1 MPESTSTPP
10 PLTRLIAA
18 LVWPLQRLR
27 KFVTQRIENELR
39 LEISALHHALD
50 ALQKNLDALENS
62 SHEKIRALEII
73 AAGSRAWQTP
83 AHIANTPPHFTII
96 LATRNRAALI
106 EDAIQSVLAQTWADL
121 ELLIIDD
128 GSDDDTQSR
137 LQHHLLDPRIR
148 YHRRDAA
155 GVAAARNHGLMLA
168 QGQLIAYLDSD
179 NAWFPNFLAGMQAEF
194 AADAALDSAY
204 AVALSDTAN
213 HARSQILWRAFD
225 AAELS
230 RGNYI
235 DLNIFVHR
243 RELVQRHGGFDE
255 TLTRLSDW
263 DLILRYT
270 RDETCRRVAV
280 AGVHYRSRVA
290 GRISDTRSFGDNC
303 FRIRRKQCTPPQ
315 RPRPLKVLYAIWHY
329 PQLSET
335 YIETEIRAMLR
346 LGVQIEVWSSDD
358 VAVPYLPAVPVRRGS
373 LQDAIAEFQPDIM
386 HVHWITSA
394 SSYAAVAATAGL
406 PVTVRA
412 HGFEVNPQTLAE
424 LLDHRAL
431 RRLFLFPQQSA
442 LTAATDPRITFMKS
456 AFDTELFMPA
466 KKNRRLV
473 LRTVAAIPSKDI
485 ALFLAAAKRFP
496 DYRFVL
502 IACTVFKREDYVDEI
517 IKLKADLDSPA
528 ELHFDIP
535 HARTAEFTREAAIF
549 LHTAIGANAPGH
561 APIGMPISIAEAMAT
576 GAYVIA
582 RDDPALRDYIV
593 DADDVYADIDHACAL
608 IAATQSWDE
617 TRWRAAEIRSIDR
630 AFLEHADDVVLQ
642 PLHDCWLQLQHERT
656 CSEHAQIR

>member
-1 MPESTSTPP
+1 MK
-10 PLTRLIAA
+10 RLIATLA
-18 LVWPLQRLR
+18 SPLQRLR
-27 KFVTQRIENELR
+27 KFITQRIENELR
-39 LEISALHHALD
+39 HEISALRHALD
-50 ALQKNLDALENS
+50 AQQKNLDALEQS

-73 AAGSRAWQTP
+73 AAGSHPWQTS
-83 AHIANTPPHFTII
+83 ARTANTPPYFTII
-96 LATRNRAALI
+96 LPTRNRATLI
-106 EDAIQSVLAQTWADL
+106 ADAIQSVLAQTWPSW

-137 LQHHLLDPRIR
+137 LQTFLLDPRIQ
-148 YHRRDAA
+148 YHHCDAG

-179 NAWFPNFLAGMQAEF
+179 NAWFPGFLAGMRAEF

-204 AVALSDTAN
+204 AIVLSDSAI

-225 AAELS
+225 AEELR

-270 RDETCRRVAV
+270 RDETCRRVPV
-280 AGVHYRSRVA
+280 AGAYYRSRVS
-290 GRISDTRSFGDNC
+290 GRISDTRSFGDNW
-303 FRIRRKQCTPPQ
+303 FRIRQKLRALPQ
-315 RPRPLKVLYAIWHY
+315 LPRPLKVLYAIWHY

-346 LGVQIEVWSSDD
+346 FGVVIEVWSNDD
-358 VAVPYLPAVPVRRGS
+358 VAVPYPPAVPVRRGD
-373 LQDAIAEFQPDIM
+373 LQDAIAEFQPDLM

-394 SSYAAVAATAGL
+394 STYATIAQAAGL

-412 HGFEVNPQTLAE
+412 HGFEVNPQTLAD
-424 LLDHRAL
+424 LLGNRAL
-431 RRLFLFPQQSA
+431 QRLFLFPRQRE
-442 LTAATDPRITFMKS
+442 LMAAADSRITFMKS
-456 AFDTELFMPA
+456 VFDTELFKPA

-485 ALFLAAAKRFP
+485 VLFLEAAKRLP
-496 DYRFVL
+496 EYRFVL
-502 IACTVFKREDYVDEI
+502 IACTVYKRESYVDEI
-517 IKLKADLDSPA
+517 IKLKAELNSPA
-528 ELHFDIP
+528 ELYFDMP
-535 HARTAEFTREAAIF
+535 HARTAEYTREAGIF
-549 LHTAIGANAPGH
+549 LHTAVGIDQKDH
-561 APIGMPISIAEAMAT
+561 SPIGMPISIAEAMAT

-582 RDDPALRDYIV
+582 RDDPALCDYIG
-593 DADDVYADIDHACAL
+593 DAGDVYADLDQACAL
-608 IAATQSWDE
+608 IAATRSWDE
-617 TRWRAAEIRSIDR
+617 ARWRAAEIRSIDR

-642 PLHDCWLQLQHERT
+642 PLHDCWLQLQHERA
-656 CSEHAQIR
+656 SAARAQIA